1 MRTLPRLL
9 LGLGLTALLGTL
21 PSCRQSQDDLSS
33 TSVLRSSAKQ
43 TDLDKYIEQEITK
56 PYNIELYY
64 RYREFEIDRSW
75 VTSPAPEGN
84 SLQFANVLKYLFL
97 EPYTEVMGID
107 FVRRFSPQALVLNG
121 TLGYNPPPSKTNTRA
136 FTVNGV
142 KIVFMNINSF
152 NFPTQR
158 SYFEQVDSLGRLL
171 ESNPGLQ
178 SQYDNLRSWV
188 ESENQYYLDLLRTS
202 YLRTLF
208 HESAHT
214 FHQRVEPSR
223 DFDKISSLDYRQAD
237 WISGWTN
244 EGKNS
249 LHYGFITNYAS
260 QEPHEDFAELFGN
273 YIILTP
279 AEWEAR
285 LTTADV
291 TPDGRT
297 ASGREIIERKMQ
309 LLRSYMQE
317 QWDLN
322 IDTLRAHVQTRFPNF
337 SRQDFSQM
345 STSSDQR

>member
-1 MRTLPRLL
+1 MRTPYSLL
-9 LGLGLTALLGTL
+9 LVLGLALGLGLFA
-21 PSCRQSQDDLSS
+21 SCRQVDDELSS
-33 TSVLRSSAKQ
+33 TSVLRSSSRQ
-43 TDLDKYIEQEITK
+43 TDLDRYIEQEITK

-75 VTSPAPEGN
+75 VTSPAPEAN

-142 KIVFMNINSF
+142 KIVFMNINAF

-158 SYFEQVDSLGRLL
+158 SYFDQVDSLARLL
-171 ESNPGLQ
+171 PTDPSVQ
-178 SQYDNLRSWV
+178 TQYDTLKAWV

-214 FHQRVEPSR
+214 FHQRKEITT

-237 WISGWTN
+237 WVGGWTR

-249 LHYGFITNYAS
+249 LQYGFITNYAS

-279 AEWEAR
+279 SEWEAR

-291 TPDGRT
+291 TPEGRP
-297 ASGREIIERKMQ
+297 ASGKAIIEKKLA
-309 LLRSYMQE
+309 LLRTYMQE
-317 QWDLN
+317 EWGLS
-322 IDTLRAHVQTRFPNF
+322 IDALRQHVQTRYPQF

-345 STSSDQR
+345 TSSTH